1 MAAGGLGTDRE
12 DQEGDELTEYF
23 VEGDTMDS
31 YAIVLYFDPEAS
43 SNLQNAINQLAVLT
57 SNTYLIDV
65 KIPPHITVGCFL
77 GESPEPMVETVETF
91 LKRVEPFEVRFSGVG
106 TFAPKV
112 VFAAPVKDDCLKHI
126 NGLVNEKFLKIFQ
139 AADQENYIPTK
150 WVPHCALAV
159 RLDEAQ
165 FREASV
171 AEIELP
177 AAARMQK
184 IALARCNPY
193 QEIKVWEV

>member
-1 MAAGGLGTDRE
+1 M
-12 DQEGDELTEYF
+12 
-23 VEGDTMDS
+23 MDS

-43 SNLQNAINQLAVLT
+43 SSLQKVIDKMAVLT
-57 SNTYLIDV
+57 SNTYMTDV

-77 GESPEPMVETVETF
+77 GESSEPMVETVETF
-91 LKRVEPFEVRFSGVG
+91 LKRIESFEVRFSGVG
-106 TFAPKV
+106 TFPPKV
-112 VFAAPVKDDCLKHI
+112 VFAAPVKDDCLKRI
-126 NGLVNEKFLKIFQ
+126 NGLVHEIFLESFQ

-159 RLDEAQ
+159 RLDEEQ

-177 AAARMQK
+177 AAARVQK

-193 QEIKVWEV
+193 QEIKVWEI

>member
-1 MAAGGLGTDRE
+1 M
-12 DQEGDELTEYF
+12 
-23 VEGDTMDS
+23 
-31 YAIVLYFDPEAS
+31 
-43 SNLQNAINQLAVLT
+43 
-57 SNTYLIDV
+57 
-65 KIPPHITVGCFL
+65 
-77 GESPEPMVETVETF
+77 
-91 LKRVEPFEVRFSGVG
+91 
-106 TFAPKV
+106 

-126 NGLVNEKFLKIFQ
+126 NGLVNKMFLKNFQ

-177 AAARMQK
+177 AAARVQK

-193 QEIKVWEV
+193 QEIKVWELQES